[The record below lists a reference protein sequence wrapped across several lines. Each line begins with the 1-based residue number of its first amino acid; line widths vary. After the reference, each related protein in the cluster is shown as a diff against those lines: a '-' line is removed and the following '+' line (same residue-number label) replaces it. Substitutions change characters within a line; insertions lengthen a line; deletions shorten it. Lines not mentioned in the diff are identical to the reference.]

1 MYQTTFQMDGTRQQ
15 AVVDGFRKVD
25 LFEIS
30 SNEQLTEEQ
39 TACVVDTL
47 SPQNKQKVANG
58 DAVIRLKSM
67 AKFQNEYG
75 TVTSIDYDL
84 VKVRKM
90 GLRDL
95 LAWDP
100 VIIVEEKI
108 PGILSELVRAILE
121 ETIKVDIIKAAIVS
135 IDSDA
140 FKTSVSDLAR
150 LTGEDPDET
159 YRKCV
164 SAIMQSCIIGMQ
176 RLDMFSEEP
185 TEDEMQ
191 DRREGVYN

>member
-1 MYQTTFQMDGTRQQ
+1 MQTTFQIEGTKQQ
-15 AVVDGFRKVD
+15 ALVDGFRKVG

-39 TACVVDTL
+39 TTCVVDTL

-58 DAVIRLKSM
+58 DAVISLKSM
-67 AKFQNEYG
+67 VKFQNEYG

-90 GLRDL
+90 RLRDL

-108 PGILSELVRAILE
+108 PGILSEIVRAKLE
-121 ETIKVDIIKAAIVS
+121 EMIRVEIIKAAIVS

-140 FKTSVSDLAR
+140 FKTSVADLAR
-150 LTGEDPDET
+150 LTGEDSNET

-164 SAIMQSCIIGMQ
+164 TAIMQSCIIGMQ

-185 TEDEMQ
+185 PEEEIQ
-191 DRREGVYN
+191 QGKEVYN